1 MKIVESP
8 TTRGKNSFYTGNRA
22 PLVPKPL
29 IKLPPGAVKPEGW
42 LRKQLELMSDGFT
55 GRLPELSEFCRTEKN
70 AWLHPKGIG
79 EHGWEE
85 VPYWLRGFVDLGYV
99 LRDERMIR
107 ESQKWIDGILSSQQP
122 DGYFGPQS
130 NRDAMDLWPNM
141 IALYAL
147 RTFYEATGDKRVIT
161 FMTRYFRWQMTVP
174 FERLLHGS
182 WQKVRGGDNLD
193 SIYWLYNH
201 TGEKWLLDTA
211 RVNHERTADWTGGI
225 ASLHGVNF
233 AQCFREP
240 AQFYQQTGDIRYLQA
255 TERNYETMYETYGQV
270 PGGGYA
276 ADENARPGYTG
287 PRQGTETCTWAE
299 LIWSHEMLA
308 TITGDIKWLDRC
320 EEVVFNSLPAS
331 MTPDLKG
338 LHYLTCPNQVQLDKE
353 NKAPMIQ
360 NSGNMFAY
368 DPWSFR
374 CCQHNVAFAWPYFAE
389 HTWMA
394 TLDNGLAAT
403 MYAPCSVKAKVGDGV
418 NIRISELTDYPF
430 SDQITLILES
440 PKPVRFPLYMR
451 VPSWCANP
459 KLAINGKNISVP
471 KPVNGWICITRTWA
485 EKETINLVLSMEL
498 RIKRWEKNRNTVS
511 VHRGPLA
518 YSLKIGEEWKR
529 YGGTDEWPAYEVFP
543 TTPWNYGLVLDSAKP
558 EKWFEVAAI
567 RKPGHTQPFTPEMA
581 PIMIKA
587 KAKKIPQWKLE
598 PNGLIGEVQ
607 PGPVR
612 SDEPIE
618 EVTLI
623 PMGCARLRV
632 SAFPVIGE
640 GPDAIEWKDHD
651 NSNASANPQK

>member
-1 MKIVESP
+1 MKIVDSP
-8 TTRGKNSFYTGNRA
+8 AIKGKNSFYVGNRS
-22 PLVPKPL
+22 PLMPKSL

-42 LRKQLELMSDGFT
+42 LRKQLELMSEGFT
-55 GRLPELSEFCRTEKN
+55 GRLPELSEFCKTENN
-70 AWLHPKGIG
+70 AWLDPNGIG

-85 VPYWLRGFVDLGYV
+85 VPYWLKGFIDLGYV
-99 LRDERMIR
+99 LGNERIIQ
-107 ESQKWIDGILSSQQP
+107 ESRRWIEGILSSQRP

-147 RTFYEATGDKRVIT
+147 RTFYEATGDKRVIP
-161 FMTRYFRWQMTVP
+161 FMTRYFKWQMTVP
-174 FERLLHGS
+174 FDQLLHGS

-201 TGEKWLLDTA
+201 TGEKWLLDAA

-255 TERNYETMYETYGQV
+255 AERNYNVMYDTYGQV
-270 PGGGYA
+270 PGGGFA

-299 LIWSHEMLA
+299 LMWSHEMLA
-308 TITGDIKWLDRC
+308 SITGDIKWLDRC
-320 EEVVFNSLPAS
+320 EEVAFNSLPAS

-368 DPWSFR
+368 DPYGFR
-374 CCQHNVAFAWPYFAE
+374 CCQHNVAFAWPYFTE
-389 HTWMA
+389 HLWAA
-394 TLDNGLAAT
+394 TPGNGLAAA
-403 MYAPCSVKAKVGDGV
+403 MYAPCTVRAKVGDGLV
-418 NIRISELTDYPF
+418 VSITESTDYPF
-430 SDQITLILES
+430 SDEIVFTLES
-440 PKPVRFPLYMR
+440 PKPMRFPLYLR
-451 VPSWCANP
+451 VPGWCPNP
-459 KLAINGKNISVP
+459 KLNVNGRNVSLPAPTK
-471 KPVNGWICITRTWA
+471 GWICIDKTWA
-485 EKETINLVLSMEL
+485 EKETIRLVLPMEI
-498 RIKRWEKNRNTVS
+498 RVKRWEKNRNTAS
-511 VHRGPLA
+511 VYRGPLA

-543 TTPWNYGLVLDSAKP
+543 TTPWNYGLVLDEHEP
-558 EKWFEVAAI
+558 EKSFQVAAV
-567 RKPGHTQPFTPEMA
+567 RKLGLEQPFTPEAA
-581 PIMIKA
+581 PIVIKA
-587 KAKKIPQWKLE
+587 RAKKIPQWKLE
-598 PNGLIGEVQ
+598 QNGLIGEVQ
-607 PGPVR
+607 QSPVR
-612 SDEPIE
+612 SDEPVE
-618 EVTLI
+618 EIVLI

-640 GPDAIEWKDHD
+640 GPDAVEWQEQ
-651 NSNASANPQK
+651 NAGQDANK